1 MFKVELRKLK
11 THRIKDAVLAVI
23 CLLLVIPILIYGFP
37 FLVGADGS
45 YTVMSGS
52 MSPALRP
59 GDLVIVKGEEPI
71 NLGDMVTVES
81 GEFTYTHRVVERL
94 EGDMFR
100 LKGDANE
107 DPDANLVEASQIIGK
122 VVLIFPF
129 SHLYT
134 PYGLV
139 LAMLAPAALII
150 GKQVYTIHQS
160 TKRRNRRETM
170 RWRRKN
176 HSALDTGTLLLA
188 LILTVSTTRII
199 APHFIGGSSS
209 YFSDTEWSTGFF
221 QVGTWHVDALV
232 DIDLDPDTLN
242 LNSKGRWITCYI
254 ELPDGFHPSQ
264 IEVDTI
270 MLLDKFYIDET
281 GPTKIGD
288 YDKDGILDLMVKF
301 DRASVIAYLI
311 KEGYKEGKEATLTV
325 SGFVDGVRFSGTDTI
340 VVIKGG

>member
-1 MFKVELRKLK
+1 MKITSLIK
-11 THRIKDAVLAVI
+11 TTALTVI

-59 GDLVIVKGEEPI
+59 GDLLIVKGEEPV

-81 GEFTYTHRVVERL
+81 GEFTYTHRVVEKL
-94 EGDMFR
+94 EGDRFR

-122 VVLIFPF
+122 VILVFPF

-134 PYGLV
+134 PYGFAAALLV
-139 LAMLAPAALII
+139 PAALII

-170 RWRRKN
+170 RWRRKS

-209 YFSDTEWSTGFF
+209 YFSDTEWATGFF
-221 QVGTWHVDALV
+221 RAGIWEVTASV
-232 DIDLDPDTLN
+232 DIDPDTLN
-242 LNSKGRWITCYI
+242 LGSQGKWITVYA
-254 ELPDGFHPSQ
+254 
-264 IEVDTI
+264 
-270 MLLDKFYIDET
+270 YIDTEYNE
-281 GPTKIGD
+281 KDIIIGSVKLD
-288 YDKDGILDLMVKF
+288 DVIKAEWGEVQTDGRLMVKF
-301 DRASVIAYLI
+301 DRASVIAHL
-311 KEGYKEGKEATLTV
+311 EGYGNGASVTLTV
-325 SGFVDGVRFSGTDTI
+325 SGEFVDGVKFSGTDTI
-340 VVIKGG
+340 VVIRGG

>member
-1 MFKVELRKLK
+1 MKVFSE
-11 THRIKDAVLAVI
+11 IIEVSLAVI

-37 FLVGADGS
+37 FLVGADDS

-81 GEFTYTHRVVERL
+81 GEFTYTHRVVEKL
-94 EGDMFR
+94 EGDLLR

-134 PYGLV
+134 PYGFASALLV
-139 LAMLAPAALII
+139 PAALII
-150 GKQVYTIHQS
+150 GKQAHTIHQH
-160 TKRRNRRETM
+160 TKRRNRMETM
-170 RWRRKN
+170 RWRRKS

-209 YFSDTEWSTGFF
+209 YFSDTEWATGFF
-221 QVGTWHVDALV
+221 RAGIWEVTASV
-232 DIDLDPDTLN
+232 DIDPDTLN
-242 LNSKGRWITCYI
+242 LDSQGKWITVYA
-254 ELPDGFHPSQ
+254 
-264 IEVDTI
+264 
-270 MLLDKFYIDET
+270 YIDTEYNE
-281 GPTKIGD
+281 KDIIIGSVKLD
-288 YDKDGILDLMVKF
+288 DVIKAEWGEVQADGRLMVKF
-301 DRASVIAYLI
+301 DRASVISYLI
-311 KEGYKEGKEATLTV
+311 DKGYGNGDKATLTV
-325 SGFVDGVRFSGTDTI
+325 SGEFVDGVKFSGTDSI
-340 VVIKGG
+340 VVIRGG

>member
-81 GEFTYTHRVVERL
+81 GEFTYTHRVVEKL
-94 EGDMFR
+94 EGDRLR

-107 DPDANLVEASQIIGK
+107 DPDPNLVEASQIIGK

-134 PYGLV
+134 PYGFASALLV
-139 LAMLAPAALII
+139 PATLII

-170 RWRRKN
+170 RWRRKS
-176 HSALDTGTLLLA
+176 HSALGTGTLLLA

-209 YFSDTEWSTGFF
+209 YFSDTEWATGFF
-221 QVGTWHVDALV
+221 RAGIWEVGALV
-232 DIDLDPDTLN
+232 DIKPDTLN
-242 LNSKGRWITCYI
+242 LDSKGEYVTVYAV
-254 ELPDGFHPSQ
+254 
-264 IEVDTI
+264 VDTEYNEKDI
-270 MLLDKFYIDET
+270 IIGSVML
-281 GPTKIGD
+281 
-288 YDKDGILDLMVKF
+288 DGVIQAEWGEVQEDGRLMVKF
-301 DRASVIAYLI
+301 DRASVIAHL
-311 KEGYKEGKEATLTV
+311 EGYKDGEEATLTV
-325 SGFVDGVRFSGTDTI
+325 SGKFNDGVRFSGTDTI

>member
-1 MFKVELRKLK
+1 MKVFSE
-11 THRIKDAVLAVI
+11 IIEVSLAVI

-37 FLVGADGS
+37 FLVGADDS

-81 GEFTYTHRVVERL
+81 GEFTYTHRVVEKL
-94 EGDMFR
+94 EGDLLR

-134 PYGLV
+134 PYGFASALLV
-139 LAMLAPAALII
+139 PAALII
-150 GKQVYTIHQS
+150 GKQAHTIHQH
-160 TKRRNRRETM
+160 TKRRNRMETM
-170 RWRRKN
+170 RWRRKS

-209 YFSDTEWSTGFF
+209 YFSDTEWATGFF
-221 QVGTWHVDALV
+221 RAGIWEVTASV
-232 DIDLDPDTLN
+232 DIDPDTLN
-242 LNSKGRWITCYI
+242 LDSQGKWITVYA
-254 ELPDGFHPSQ
+254 
-264 IEVDTI
+264 
-270 MLLDKFYIDET
+270 YIDTEYNE
-281 GPTKIGD
+281 KDIIIGSVKLD
-288 YDKDGILDLMVKF
+288 DVIKAEWGEVQADGRLMVKF
-301 DRASVIAYLI
+301 DRASVISYLI
-311 KEGYKEGKEATLTV
+311 DKGYGNGDKATLTV
-325 SGFVDGVRFSGTDTI
+325 SGEFVDGVKFSGTDTI
-340 VVIKGG
+340 VVIRGG

>member
-1 MFKVELRKLK
+1 MKIHNLV
-11 THRIKDAVLAVI
+11 KDSALAVV

-37 FLVGADGS
+37 FLVGADSS

-52 MSPALRP
+52 MSPALSP

-71 NLGDMVTVES
+71 NIGDVVTVKS
-81 GEFTYTHRVVERL
+81 GEFTYTHRVMERL
-94 EGDMFR
+94 EGDRFR

-134 PYGLV
+134 PYGFASALLV
-139 LAMLAPAALII
+139 PAALII

-160 TKRRNRRETM
+160 TKRRNRMETM
-170 RWRRKN
+170 RWRRKS

-209 YFSDTEWSTGFF
+209 YFSDTEWATAFF
-221 QVGTWHVDALV
+221 HAGIWEIGATIEIA
-232 DIDLDPDTLN
+232 PKTLN
-242 LNSKGRWITCYI
+242 LGSNGNWITVDVLIATEYDVKNI
-254 ELPDGFHPSQ
+254 IVKSVMLDGV
-264 IEVDTI
+264 ITAEWGEVQ
-270 MLLDKFYIDET
+270 
-281 GPTKIGD
+281 GD
-288 YDKDGILDLMVKF
+288 GRLMVKF
-301 DRASVIAYLI
+301 DRASVISHLEDYGNGASV
-311 KEGYKEGKEATLTV
+311 KLTV
-325 SGFVDGVRFSGTDTI
+325 SGEFVDGVKFSGTDTI
-340 VVIKGG
+340 VVIGGG